1 MTATTRRKLAGVL
14 MATVIFGCL
23 GAVTTAAVG
32 RPIEI
37 GTMNAILI
45 GAGTGLFEEFYV
57 QGPRGNAM
65 RAMHPMRSIFIY
77 IVAVMVLYLVALHV
91 THVVLGRLDDLPV
104 VYRRLPYGLAF
115 FTAFSIV
122 GILMM
127 RVAHFIGLRTLLDL
141 VIGTYHRPVQ
151 ERKVLLF
158 LDIDGST
165 ALSER
170 LGALTMRAFVRKFL
184 SDLSQPIV
192 DHGGDIYL
200 YQGDGL
206 IATWS
211 WADAF
216 SNDAILRAVDA
227 MFAAVAGEREA
238 YERSFGVEPAFRIGI
253 HGGDVI
259 VSEQGDAKRS
269 IGIYGDAIN
278 MPRGWKRRRGRIK
291 CDASS
296 PNPSPPHCRTALASV
311 RSVRSRSRASRRR
324 SRSANIRWASAPLMP
339 KFANERAAHHANF
352 RNRSP
357 GAANLEFRSVG
368 PRARQW
374 NLARWLCTK
383 ACTTL

>member
-37 GTMNAILI
+37 GTMNAVLI
-45 GAGTGLFEEFYV
+45 GAGIGLFEEFYV
-57 QGPRGNAM
+57 QGPRGNWM
-65 RAMHPMRSIFIY
+65 RAMHPLRV
-77 IVAVMVLYLVALHV
+77 IVIEILVVMVLYLVALHV

-127 RVAHFIGLRTLLDL
+127 RVAHFVGLRTLLDL
-141 VIGTYHRPVQ
+141 IIGTYHRPVE

-158 LDIDGST
+158 LDINGST

-184 SDLSQPIV
+184 SDLSPPIV

-200 YQGDGL
+200 YKGDGL
-206 IATWS
+206 IAIWN

-216 SNDAILRAVDA
+216 RQDAILRAVDA
-227 MFAAVAGEREA
+227 MFATVAHETDA
-238 YERSFGVEPAFRIGI
+238 YQRWFGVAPAFRIGI
-253 HGGDVI
+253 HGGAVI
-259 VSEQGDAKRS
+259 VSEQGDARRS

-278 MPRGWKRRRGRIK
+278 IAARMEEAARAHNVRCVISEVVAG
-291 CDASS
+291 
-296 PNPSPPHCRTALASV
+296 ALADRTRV
-311 RSVRSRSRASRRR
+311 RVIGAEQVKG
-324 SRSANIRWASAPLMP
+324 ISAPI
-339 KFANERAAHHANF
+339 AICEYA
-352 RNRSP
+352 P
-357 GAANLEFRSVG
+357 GR
-368 PRARQW
+368 
-374 NLARWLCTK
+374 LA
-383 ACTTL
+383 